1 MTHVRRIAHS
11 SSGNAPAGS
20 AHHPFAP
27 RRQYKGP
34 RNLVPTFPQ
43 KLQKGF
49 APIPAGSS
57 LAQNE
62 KRLVR
67 EFDNNTVML
76 ETDFEL
82 LLAALCD
89 REMEFRLLIKGN
101 IGVMTFSLWPKF

>member
-20 AHHPFAP
+20 AHHPFAL

-34 RNLVPTFPQ
+34 RNVVSAFPQ

-49 APIPAGSS
+49 APLPAESP

-62 KRLVR
+62 EYLAQ
-67 EFDNNTVML
+67 EFENNAVML
-76 ETDFEL
+76 EINFEL
-82 LLAALCD
+82 LLVVLYTI
-89 REMEFRLLIKGN
+89 EMEFRLLIKGN
-101 IGVMTFSLWPKF
+101 IDVMTFSF